1 MTTGTEG
8 SDDTID
14 VAPASLV
21 DALLVYVEPLASD
34 AHAVVIGDSES
45 SIADRLLELG
55 ARGVHVFDP
64 DPARAANAARAGA
77 PRGVTVRA
85 LVDDL
90 DVRDGAFD
98 LAVVPDLAELDDAR
112 GMIARLRRAV
122 TSSGAVVAMGRAELD
137 EEEAAEG
144 EIPFEAELG
153 PATLAYGELYDL
165 FAAQFED
172 VSLAGVVPFAGVV
185 FAELGGTE
193 DEAPAVSVDTR
204 LAPSSAPSV
213 FVVVASQSAPGEVRG
228 DRRRRRPALDPY
240 AIVQISEPE
249 AGPREETIALEA
261 AFAATQLK
269 AELLSAQLEEARDRL
284 IAADGRTSE
293 AVSRLDRASSERDS
307 ALTRAMELE
316 TVLAASQQTMASLEQ
331 RLLEAERAM
340 LERDER
346 LVALSSDLDARR
358 LVEVPTAPAEVIDIS
373 ELVTR
378 AERAEGAL
386 AAALADIA
394 AREEA
399 AATHVDTN
407 AIVARAERAEAELA
421 LNVADLAHVAE
432 AHAAETAAYE
442 EQLRDRA
449 RFVAELEKE
458 LVRREQLVKELV
470 TSLEESREGL
480 ATPVVFEAAAP
491 LPLPPPPRPGPD
503 PAAVAEMARLRSKLD
518 ELASEVARR
527 EGELTAR
534 AWRITE
540 LENERAR
547 LLAEAEKAAEPS
559 AVAEA
564 PGEEGGAR
572 EAEAELVRALNE
584 LDALRQA
591 LAQEHAARIAA
602 ESGEEL
608 ARARSELARQ
618 AALLEQVRGRVETS

>member
-8 SDDTID
+8 SDDMID

-85 LVDDL
+85 LVDGL
-90 DVRDGAFD
+90 DVRDGVFD
-98 LAVVPDLAELDDAR
+98 LAVVPDLAELDDASAT
-112 GMIARLRRAV
+112 IARLRRAV
-122 TSSGAVVAMGRAELD
+122 TSSGAVVAMGRARLD
-137 EEEAAEG
+137 EEAAEG

-204 LAPSSAPSV
+204 LAPSPAPSV
-213 FVVVASQSAPGEVRG
+213 FVVVASQSAPGEARG
-228 DRRRRRPALDPY
+228 DRRRRRPTLDPY
-240 AIVQISEPE
+240 AIVQIPEPE
-249 AGPREETIALEA
+249 EGPREETIALEA

-284 IAADGRTSE
+284 IASDGRTNE
-293 AVSRLDRASSERDS
+293 AVARLDRASSERDS

-346 LVALSSDLDARR
+346 IAALSADLDARR
-358 LVEVPTAPAEVIDIS
+358 SVEVPTAPAEVIDIS

-378 AERAEGAL
+378 AERAEAAL
-386 AAALADIA
+386 ATALADIA
-394 AREEA
+394 AREED
-399 AATHVDTN
+399 AATHVDTRLPDIS

-449 RFVAELEKE
+449 RFIAELEKE

-480 ATPVVFEAAAP
+480 ATAVVFEAAAP
-491 LPLPPPPRPGPD
+491 LPPPPRLGPD
-503 PAAVAEMARLRSKLD
+503 PASVAEMARLRSKLD

-547 LLAEAEKAAEPS
+547 LRAEAQKAAEPS
-559 AVAEA
+559 AADEA
-564 PGEEGGAR
+564 PAR
-572 EAEAELVRALNE
+572 DVEAELVRALNE

-591 LAQEHAARIAA
+591 FAQEHAARIAA

-618 AALLEQVRGRVETS
+618 AALLEQVRGRVESS